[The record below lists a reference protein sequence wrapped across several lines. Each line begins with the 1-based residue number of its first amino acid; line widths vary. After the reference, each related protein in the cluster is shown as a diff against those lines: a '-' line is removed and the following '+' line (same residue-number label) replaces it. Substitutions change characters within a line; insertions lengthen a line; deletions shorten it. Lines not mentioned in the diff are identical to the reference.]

1 MEQLLVDFA
10 QTLVAI
16 GVAYGLMTR
25 IRGDVKKEIDKNRSY
40 TEAQVVRANGLPLAL
55 IDSSPIPKW
64 AKSVDGRMKLINRAY
79 EETFKI
85 KSEEYVGR
93 YDHEVWPKYVALAFA
108 AHDRE
113 VLASGKVVEFIE
125 RVPKDPKDP
134 DSETI
139 DLWVQKHPI
148 WDASRTEIV
157 AIGGRCM
164 DMELFRKFE
173 RGMVRLETEHTQ
185 EFVNGISLGPTA
197 KGSQEDSG

>member
-1 MEQLLVDFA
+1 MEELLVDFA
-10 QTLVAI
+10 QTLVAV
-16 GVAYGLMTR
+16 GVAYGLMMR
-25 IRGDVKKEIDKNRSY
+25 IRKDVKVEIDKNRSY

-85 KSEEYVGR
+85 KSEEYVGKF
-93 YDHEVWPKYVALAFA
+93 DHEVWPTDVALAFA
-108 AHDRE
+108 SHDRE
-113 VLASGKVVEFIE
+113 VLASGKTVEFVE

-134 DSETI
+134 HSEMI

-148 WDASRTEIV
+148 WDANRSEII

-173 RGMVRLETEHTQ
+173 KSMNRLTSEHKE
-185 EFVNGISLGPTA
+185 EFIDGISLGPTA
-197 KGSQEDSG
+197 QGSQEDGG